1 MQCRVTIIIVAS
13 ITSSTP
19 SSHSTQRTEHTK
31 VFSISQTAQY
41 ATHHY
46 LLPPHD
52 CRNLGQCI
60 SSPNQGTSETQSI
73 PQVQLVRCFS
83 SPSLV
88 YCLQASSKDN
98 NGGNNPSFH
107 SSPVRGACTKIDGSM
122 VSAYVVPGSGAKAV
136 FYMDDNCTQKLREQ
150 TAGEECV
157 VLFQIAK
164 GKNIAAVAMV

>member
-1 MQCRVTIIIVAS
+1 MQLTTIFSLLTIAATSANAS
-13 ITSSTP
+13 VLQI
-19 SSHSTQRTEHTK
+19 R
-31 VFSISQTAQY
+31 AQ
-41 ATHHY
+41 AK
-46 LLPPHD
+46 L
-52 CRNLGQCI
+52 
-60 SSPNQGTSETQSI
+60 NQY
-73 PQVQLVRCFS
+73 PKLNC
-83 SPSLV
+83 
-88 YCLQASSKDN
+88 KDN